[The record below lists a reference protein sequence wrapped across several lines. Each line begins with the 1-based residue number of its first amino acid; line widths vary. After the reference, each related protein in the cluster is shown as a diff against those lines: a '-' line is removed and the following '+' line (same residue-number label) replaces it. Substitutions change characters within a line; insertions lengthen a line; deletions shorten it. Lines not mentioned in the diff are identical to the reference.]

1 MRVNEVQFRGLLDF
15 LKDRG
20 YSVGKDEFQL
30 DYVRA
35 MAGACNPNTDGSSNS
50 VFLDAEAGTGKTT
63 LATLVGVYA
72 LMNLNLVDQI
82 IYVRAEVDVSGGKDR
97 GALPGNDD
105 EKNAAYQ
112 TPFIEA
118 LDEVQPGLWEHLKR
132 TRKAHATHPGHF
144 RGITRKRTFIIV
156 DEAQNVKTAQLK
168 AIYTRFKNDSVIITI
183 GHSGQCDLPARE
195 QERVVGLLPFNVY
208 AIHHQK
214 KGGWVGTLKTNYRGE
229 FARWSDKLEI
239 TIQELLKAA
248 SRE

>member
-1 MRVNEVQFRGLLDF
+1 
-15 LKDRG
+15 
-20 YSVGKDEFQL
+20 
-30 DYVRA
+30 
-35 MAGACNPNTDGSSNS
+35 
-50 VFLDAEAGTGKTT
+50 
-63 LATLVGVYA
+63 
-72 LMNLNLVDQI
+72 MNLNLVDQI